1 MAGMSMPHCS
11 TAPPGWRWP
20 AALVLALLGG
30 QALPAHASPQLALDK
45 GCYNCH
51 GRSSGR
57 NAPSL
62 DRLAADYARYRGQ
75 AQAAARLAERLR
87 QGSLLGHIAAH
98 ERLSADEAQSLMQW
112 LIDGA
117 NQGL

>member
-1 MAGMSMPHCS
+1 MARMSMPHCS
-11 TAPPGWRWP
+11 TAQCGWRWP
-20 AALVLALLGG
+20 AVLALALLGW

-51 GRSSGR
+51 GRSAGR

-62 DRLAADYARYRGQ
+62 AQLAADYARYRGQ
-75 AQAAARLAERLR
+75 PQAAARLAEKLR

-98 ERLSADEAQSLMQW
+98 ERLSADEAQRLMQW

-117 NQGL
+117 R